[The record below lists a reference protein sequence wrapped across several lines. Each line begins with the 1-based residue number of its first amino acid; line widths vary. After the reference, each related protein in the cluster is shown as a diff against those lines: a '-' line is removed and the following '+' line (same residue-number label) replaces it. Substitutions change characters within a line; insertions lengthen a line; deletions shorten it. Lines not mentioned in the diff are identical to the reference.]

1 MKISNI
7 KLHNWKSFKDIDIS
21 INDLMI
27 IIGQNNHGKSN
38 LLSSLLFFFD
48 GIKIKEDDYFKG
60 AEELFVEVELY
71 VS

>member
-38 LLSSLLFFFD
+38 LLSSLIF
-48 GIKIKEDDYFKG
+48 IPSKKNKRDDNKLDFP
-60 AEELFVEVELY
+60 
-71 VS
+71 